1 MVNLIKS
8 LSDAFKGMTA
18 DPMIVFINNFGFC
31 SNNFG
36 PVIITLDS

>member
-18 DPMIVFINNFGFC
+18 DPMMVFINNFGY
-31 SNNFG
+31 
-36 PVIITLDS
+36 VAITLDS